1 MAPKDARAFRIIVL
15 RITQQGGLTE
25 IMDTGT
31 GPGGDFF
38 LTLAEN
44 AFLEPEDGRRAFPR
58 RRGPD
63 NGTEGTEAE
72 QVNEDD

>member
-1 MAPKDARAFRIIVL
+1 
-15 RITQQGGLTE
+15 
-25 IMDTGT
+25 MDTGT